1 MGVHLNGLKPDG
13 VRTFADWRDE
23 RFLSIVGVERRIKH
37 GRRVGVV
44 NGCFDLLH
52 VGHVN
57 LISAAVGTYG
67 DRGRICL
74 VVLLNSDASVKRLKG
89 PNRPIIPEA
98 QRMWMVAQLH
108 GVDGVALFDEDTPA
122 AALKMLK
129 PDYLFKGEEYR
140 GTVIP
145 GAEHCNEVV
154 FSPATPGVSTTE
166 IERRVRLSTR
176 ETS

>member
-1 MGVHLNGLKPDG
+1 MGVHLNGLRPDG
-13 VRTFADWRDE
+13 LRTFGDWRE
-23 RFLSIVGVERRIKH
+23 KKFLAIGEVERRIKH
-37 GRRVGVV
+37 GRRIGVI

-57 LISAAVGTYG
+57 LIANAACTF
-67 DRGRICL
+67 DDHGRICL
-74 VVLLNSDASVKRLKG
+74 VVLLNSDASVRRLKG
-89 PNRPIIPEA
+89 QNRPIIPEA

-108 GVDGVALFDEDTPA
+108 GVEAVALFDEDTPA
-122 AALKMLK
+122 AALAMLK

-145 GAEHCNEVV
+145 GAEHCGSVV

-166 IERRVRLSTR
+166 IERRVRVSNR
-176 ETS
+176 EAQ